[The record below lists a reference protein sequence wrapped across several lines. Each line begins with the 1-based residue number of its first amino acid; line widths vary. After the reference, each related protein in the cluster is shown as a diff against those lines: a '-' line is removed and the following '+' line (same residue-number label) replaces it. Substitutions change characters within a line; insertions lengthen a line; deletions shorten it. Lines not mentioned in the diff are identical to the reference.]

1 MFDRLVQIEPRC
13 ANLPKTDVVKLA
25 HELHG
30 DGCRVETALWIAIKW
45 TGLIQFTPRSD
56 LMARAA
62 NVSQDT
68 LVLSE
73 IDDLK
78 KLDWNI
84 APCAI
89 RCNLM
94 T

>member
-1 MFDRLVQIEPRC
+1 MFERLVQIEPRC
-13 ANLPKTDVVKLA
+13 ANLLKTDVVKLA

-30 DGCRVETALWIAIKW
+30 EGCRVETALWIAIKW
-45 TGLIQFTPRSD
+45 TGMIKYTPRSD
-56 LMARAA
+56 LMARVA

-78 KLDWNI
+78 RIDWNV
-84 APCAI
+84 ARYAI

>member
-1 MFDRLVQIEPRC
+1 MFERLVQIEPRC
-13 ANLPKTDVVKLA
+13 ANLLKSDVVKLA

-30 DGCRVETALWIAIKW
+30 EGCRVETALWIAIKW
-45 TGLIQFTPRSD
+45 AGLIQFTPRSD

-62 NVSQDT
+62 NVPQHT
-68 LVLSE
+68 LMLSE

-78 KLDWNI
+78 KIDWNV
-84 APCAI
+84 ALYAI